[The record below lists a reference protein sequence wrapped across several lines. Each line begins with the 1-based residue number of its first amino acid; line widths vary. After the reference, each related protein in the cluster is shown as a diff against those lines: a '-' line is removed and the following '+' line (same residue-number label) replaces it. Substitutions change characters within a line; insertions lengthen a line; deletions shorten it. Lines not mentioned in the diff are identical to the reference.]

1 MSIILLTQIKFQ
13 NVKENIEI
21 VRINLPSKNNCYIYS
36 DKKNESEDA
45 YYKIISLG
53 FNIKF
58 NKYSDTYYRYEPQV
72 YQSSYYQFFKDH
84 WGQTY
89 TLSKEDC
96 PADNKQFSSKRSAIN
111 NIRLA
116 IIDTG
121 INLKERSD
129 LKSFIKKKLRFSDND
144 TKYKDAP
151 YHATIVADIISN
163 FLSNNKK
170 VENLEYGVE
179 LYDYKIFCEKSKLD
193 PLLAELD
200 AYAQVLEDKIQI
212 VNYSVSGE
220 KSIDLEYR
228 FLKRLETQGVI
239 VVVAA
244 GNTGKNLKSTPQF
257 PCSYPKLSN
266 VICVGALDPKSD
278 IEGSNIRIS
287 DVSSFGDDVS
297 VYAKSLDGSTSY
309 AVPFVSKMLVAIW
322 KRHPK
327 FNYKEVIKM
336 LPIKNIATD
345 KKKII
350 PVLDENEFL
359 NNI

>member
-1 MSIILLTQIKFQ
+1 MDLLSKLLMSIILLTQIKFQ

-144 TKYKDAP
+144 TKY
-151 YHATIVADIISN
+151 
-163 FLSNNKK
+163 
-170 VENLEYGVE
+170 
-179 LYDYKIFCEKSKLD
+179 KLD